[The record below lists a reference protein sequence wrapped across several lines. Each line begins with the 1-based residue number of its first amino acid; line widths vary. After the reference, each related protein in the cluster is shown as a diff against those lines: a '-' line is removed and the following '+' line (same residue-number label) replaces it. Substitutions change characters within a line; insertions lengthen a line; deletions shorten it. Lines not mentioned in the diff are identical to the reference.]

1 MKTTLI
7 ATAALLAVGF
17 GTSASGQMTGK
28 CNGNGMRQGGTM
40 NQQGRMMMNGDM
52 QHDKAIMMQHLDAV
66 RTCVGNAKTT
76 QELNAC
82 NMRMRK
88 GGPMMPNQPK
98 MQKGGGPMMQN
109 GDNMPMNR
117 GDQ

>member
-1 MKTTLI
+1 MKTTLL
-7 ATAALLAVGF
+7 ALAALLAVGL

-28 CNGNGMRQGGTM
+28 CNGSGMQQGGTM

-52 QHDKAIMMQHLDAV
+52 QHDKAMMMQHLDAV

-88 GGPMMPNQPK
+88 NGPMMQNQPK
-98 MQKGGGPMMQN
+98 MQNGG
-109 GDNMPMNR
+109 NMPMKCGN
-117 GDQ
+117 Q